1 VTGGKHASRRAWY
14 ARLRG
19 KRAGLTLAVV
29 AAAAIAA
36 IGAVAVIAVTAP
48 GVVFARA
55 TSSAASSAAK
65 SGAPPPSIPA
75 NKAYVAP
82 AATSSAEPP
91 PGGLVP
97 AHQGQP
103 SPIRPATAS
112 TLPSG
117 VPSNVP
123 AGSTPP
129 SLTVEVATS
138 PVYGVV
144 LVTPAGMTLYRQ
156 SGTCECDGQY
166 QPLLTQPGQPLRLPP
181 LLHGQLGSMAR
192 PDGTLQVTFDHWA
205 LYLYTGDQ
213 VPGDANGVNL
223 AWQVINPAS

>member
-14 ARLRG
+14 AWLHG
-19 KRAGLTLAVV
+19 KRAGLTLAAV
-29 AAAAIAA
+29 AAAAIA
-36 IGAVAVIAVTAP
+36 AVAVIAVTAP
-48 GVVFARA
+48 GVVFAWA

-65 SGAPPPSIPA
+65 SGAPRPSIPA
-75 NKAYVAP
+75 NHAYVAP
-82 AATSSAEPP
+82 AATSSAELP

-97 AHQGQP
+97 AHHGQP

-117 VPSNVP
+117 VPSNVA

-138 PVYGVV
+138 PLYGVV

-156 SGTCECDGQY
+156 SGTCDCDGRY
-166 QPLLTQPGQPLRLPP
+166 RPLLTQPGQQLRLPP
-181 LLHGQLGSMAR
+181 LLHGQLGSVTR
-192 PDGTLQVTFDHWA
+192 PDGTLQVTFDRWP

-213 VPGDANGVNL
+213 ASGDANGVNL
-223 AWQVINPAS
+223 AWHVIKPVS